1 MNPCQITAFFLKGCK
16 SVRFNVYLDFLG
28 YRAIVKCCNLLRKTK
43 TSMTF
48 KNLRTCCLALSLLF
62 FACDSAPKEYAT
74 LLIYGGPIYTVDST
88 QAMVE
93 AVATKD
99 NKILFAGSLVEAEA
113 YKTEATQ
120 VIDLGGKTMT
130 PGLIEGH
137 GHFMG
142 LGYNELDLDLMQ
154 TTSYQEIIDAVA
166 EKVKTTAPG
175 EWIIG
180 RGWHQSKWTEMPED
194 TVNGFQTHYRLSE
207 VSPDNPVYLSHASGH
222 AGFANAKAMEIA
234 GIEIL
239 PKDGIDKLE
248 VEGGEEIRD
257 GLCRPTGIF
266 NERAQGLIGKHIP
279 ETTPEKNIKAFELAV
294 AACQRNG
301 ITGFHDAGIGQ
312 ETIALYD
319 QMKTEQK
326 MNVRMYAMLTG
337 WDKEL
342 LDEWYQKGPLVD
354 PDHLVTIR
362 SVKLN
367 CDGALG
373 SRGAWLLEAY
383 TDRPG
388 HFGHETL
395 PMEFVKETALN
406 GLQNGFQVCSHAI
419 GDRANKEIL
428 DRYEAAFTALPDLIT
443 DHRFRIEHA
452 QHLHPDDIPRFAQL
466 GVIPAMQAVHL
477 SSDRPWAID
486 RLGEKRIKEGAYM
499 WQALL
504 KTGIPIVN
512 GTDVPVEPL
521 NPIAS
526 LFASISRKTLQGTP
540 EGGYEPEQKMTREQA
555 LRSYTIDAAYGAFE
569 EKIKG
574 SITPGKL
581 ADFTIYSQDLMAVP
595 EEEFLNTTIEMT
607 IFDGKV
613 VYTKGK

>member
-1 MNPCQITAFFLKGCK
+1 MHLKK
-16 SVRFNVYLDFLG
+16 L
-28 YRAIVKCCNLLRKTK
+28 T
-43 TSMTF
+43 
-48 KNLRTCCLALSLLF
+48 LSTLLF
-62 FACDSAPKEYAT
+62 AVLLVLSCTEIKKETAT

-88 QAMVE
+88 QTMVE
-93 AVATKD
+93 AVATKG
-99 NKILFAGSLVEAEA
+99 NTILFAGSLSEAET
-113 YKTEATQ
+113 YKGEETQ
-120 VIDLGGKTMT
+120 IIDLKGKTMT

-142 LGYNELDLDLMQ
+142 LGYNELNLDLME
-154 TTSYQEIIDAVA
+154 TTSYQEIVDAVA
-166 EKVKTTAPG
+166 EEVKKAAPG
-175 EWIIG
+175 EWITG
-180 RGWHQSKWTEMPED
+180 RGWHQSKWEVMPDD
-194 TVNGFQTHYRLSE
+194 TVNGFQTHYLLSE
-207 VSPDNPVYLSHASGH
+207 VSPDNPVYLRHASGH

-234 GIEIL
+234 GVLEL
-239 PKDGIDKLE
+239 SKEGVNPLE
-248 VEGGEEIRD
+248 VEGGEVMRD
-257 GLCRPTGIF
+257 KLGRPTGIF
-266 NERAQGLIGKHIP
+266 NERAMGLITQHIP
-279 ETTPEKNIKAFELAV
+279 ETTPEKNIQAFELAV

-319 QMKTEQK
+319 QMKLEDK

-342 LDEWYQKGPLVD
+342 LEEWYLKGPRVD

-373 SRGAWLLEAY
+373 SRGAWLLEEY

-395 PMEFVKETALN
+395 PMEFVKETSLN
-406 GLQNGFQVCSHAI
+406 GLKNGFQVCSHAI
-419 GDRANKEIL
+419 GDRANREIL
-428 DRYEAAFTALPDLIT
+428 DRYEAAFQELPDLT
-443 DHRFRIEHA
+443 NDHRFRIEHA
-452 QHLHPDDIPRFAQL
+452 QHLHPDDIPRFAELQ
-466 GVIPAMQAVHL
+466 VIPAMQAVHM

-504 KTGIPIVN
+504 KSGIPIVN
-512 GTDVPVEPL
+512 GTDVPVEPI

-526 LFASISRKTLQGTP
+526 LYASISRKTLNGTP

-555 LRSYTIDAAYGAFE
+555 LRSYTLDAAYGAFE
-569 EKIKG
+569 EDIKG

-581 ADFTIYSQDLMAVP
+581 ADFTIYTQDLMTVP
-595 EEEFLNTTIEMT
+595 EEEFLKTEVAMT

-613 VYTKGK
+613 VYSKED